1 MSSENRYPV
10 FGIMLQ
16 RPHTRKIIMSRILL
30 LAAAALFGTTGAL
43 AHVTLETQQ
52 APVGSTYKAVLR
64 VPHGCKG
71 AATTKVRVRIPDGMI
86 AIKPMPKP
94 GWTLETVKGP
104 YGKAYDY
111 YGTPTSEGVR
121 EVVWSGGKLLDE
133 HYDEFALRGYLVA
146 DLKPET
152 TLYVPVV
159 QECEG
164 GAVERWIEIPAA
176 GKSADDDKF
185 PAPGLKLIPKK

>member
-1 MSSENRYPV
+1 M
-10 FGIMLQ
+10 
-16 RPHTRKIIMSRILL
+16 KLL
-30 LAAAALFGTTGAL
+30 LGLGLALFAAPAL
-43 AHVTLETQQ
+43 AHVTLETQS
-52 APVGSTYKAVLR
+52 APVGSTYKAVAR

-71 AATTKVRVRIPDGMI
+71 AATIKVRVQIPEGVI
-86 AIKPMPKP
+86 AIKPMPKA
-94 GWTLETVKGP
+94 GWTLETVKGK
-104 YGKAYDY
+104 YEKSYDY

-121 EVVWSGGKLLDE
+121 EVVWSGGKLLDD
-133 HYDEFALRGYLVA
+133 HYDEFVFRGYLTT

-176 GKSADDDKF
+176 GKSADDYKF
-185 PAPGLKLIPKK
+185 PAPGLKLTPKK